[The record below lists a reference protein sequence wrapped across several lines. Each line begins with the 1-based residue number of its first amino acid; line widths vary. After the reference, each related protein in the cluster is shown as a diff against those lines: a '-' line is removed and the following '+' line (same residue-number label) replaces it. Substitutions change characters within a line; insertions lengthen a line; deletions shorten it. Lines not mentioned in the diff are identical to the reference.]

1 MNIQEPKEVSSGGSL
16 AVGIQIA
23 EGRAMR
29 FFALQIVMFHPG
41 GAVFFV
47 LKMKWPCRSA
57 CLAMGRF
64 DQDGEWSSFQRGSAS
79 RSAAGLL
86 QSRQVYLHGL
96 LCAEHIER
104 L

>member
-1 MNIQEPKEVSSGGSL
+1 MGSL
-16 AVGIQIA
+16 AVGIEIA

-29 FFALQIVMFHPG
+29 FFAMQIVMSIQG
-41 GAVFFV
+41 VVFFV

-96 LCAEHIER
+96 LRAEHIER